1 MLLNTKPSLQPQSV
15 LFKDTEIQS
24 LRNVVCFLRM
34 ALVQEGVSLSLHQQ
48 LGLSH
53 FHTLGALSLLM
64 RFLRRPWD
72 LRCSCLSLVLPCTA
86 CSVYSTPGLLGQAI
100 VSEVKT
106 NQEPGRMMPKG

>member
-1 MLLNTKPSLQPQSV
+1 MLLDTKPSLQPQFV

-48 LGLSH
+48 LGPSH
-53 FHTLGALSLLM
+53 SHTLGALSLPM
-64 RFLRRPWD
+64 RFLRRP
-72 LRCSCLSLVLPCTA
+72 CLSLVLPRTA
-86 CSVYSTPGLLGQAI
+86 CYVYSTPGLLGQAI